1 MTEKIFS
8 KNSQG
13 RKTRA
18 SRRTSIAAR
27 QRGQEAI
34 KLRMAGATIADIANQ
49 LGFSNESGAY
59 KAIIRELERTAKD
72 MGEST
77 EAVRQVVLKRLDQ
90 MLLTVWSDVLN
101 GDNAAVQT
109 ALRIEERRASLLGLD
124 APKQIEA
131 RVRIDVMS
139 WNQALKDFLDLYR
152 EYHNDAPEAPQL
164 MQRLD
169 RLAQERFAGVVA

>member
-1 MTEKIFS
+1 MNETKII
-8 KNSQG
+8 G
-13 RKTRA
+13 RKTRV
-18 SRRTSIAAR
+18 SKRSSIKVR

-34 KLRMAGATIADIANQ
+34 KLRMAGATIAQIANQ
-49 LGFSNESGAY
+49 LGFANESGAY
-59 KAIIRELERTAKD
+59 KSIIRELERTSKD

-90 MLLTVWSDVLN
+90 MLFTVWSDVLS
-101 GDNAAVQT
+101 GDNVSIQT

-131 RVRIDVMS
+131 RVRVDIMS

-152 EYHNDAPEAPQL
+152 EYHKEAPEAPML
-164 MQRLD
+164 IQRLD
-169 RLAQERFAGVVA
+169 KLAQDRFAGVVT